1 MQCIKSYD
9 FAYYTTRI
17 DDFVQ
22 RKDRQDIKVI
32 QDFFCSFILY
42 YWDNIVLL
50 SEQENKESVEY
61 FLSEICSLKIDD
73 INLILSQLGQFKN
86 STTKRLE
93 CLDVKLTLNSK

>member
-32 QDFFCSFILY
+32 QDFSVVLFYIIGIILFCYPNKKIKKVL
-42 YWDNIVLL
+42 NIFYQKFVH
-50 SEQENKESVEY
+50 
-61 FLSEICSLKIDD
+61 
-73 INLILSQLGQFKN
+73 
-86 STTKRLE
+86 
-93 CLDVKLTLNSK
+93 